1 MEEESLLKKQ
11 IASTRNMLFIIA
23 AVTAIAG
30 IFLIPQV
37 AAFGELTDI
46 IITFSQAGFYLILAF
61 WTKTRPYTAFRVGLG
76 TCLALIIAGIITN
89 SPGLAGHWPSR
100 VISIGFFFL
109 GISDSKDA
117 ERKIKAR

>member
-11 IASTRNMLFIIA
+11 IASTRNMLFIVA

-30 IFLIPQV
+30 IFLIPQLV
-37 AAFGELTDI
+37 FPGEI
-46 IITFSQAGFYLILAF
+46 IDMAVTFSLVVLYVFLAF
-61 WTKTRPYTAFRVGLG
+61 WTKTRPYTAFRLGLAI
-76 TCLALIIAGIITN
+76 CIALMIAGLITN

-100 VISIGFFFL
+100 VISVGIFLLGFA
-109 GISDSKDA
+109 DSRDA